1 MVYLSAYTSK
11 NHQLHFGK
19 PSQPQTDSSMEMLL
33 DLSTMG
39 SLGLDTALASPW
51 IKTEPMLMG
60 IDSAV
65 FGGSAAD
72 ADGTHCAWV
81 GG

>member
-1 MVYLSAYTSK
+1 
-11 NHQLHFGK
+11 
-19 PSQPQTDSSMEMLL
+19 MLL